1 MQRPRDIHGG
11 HLDTLCEVL
20 LGGPKFRKCNHVKIL
35 EKFSEGVQLLFV
47 FSYSCMFLSSQ
58 IKLFSYKKRKINSA
72 TILRTKYK
80 LLLSHNQDNS
90 KPQQND
96 SEPA

>member
-1 MQRPRDIHGG
+1 MQRPRKIHGG

-20 LGGPKFRKCNHVKIL
+20 LGGPKFRKCSHVQIL

-58 IKLFSYKKRKINSA
+58 IKLFSYKKRKI
-72 TILRTKYK
+72 K
-80 LLLSHNQDNS
+80 LSH
-90 KPQQND
+90 D
-96 SEPA
+96 SENYI